1 MAIGFSAPAWGG
13 APQLPQ
19 LPQLLHPPSPPP
31 QPGDW
36 TSPGWTLPN
45 PWRQRAGRYRQST

>member
-1 MAIGFSAPAWGG
+1 MATGFSADG
-13 APQLPQ
+13 AAQ

-45 PWRQRAGRYRQST
+45 PRRQREGRYRQST

>member
-1 MAIGFSAPAWGG
+1 MATGFSAAAADG
-13 APQLPQ
+13 AAQ

-45 PWRQRAGRYRQST
+45 PRRQRPGKYRQST